1 MRLRCD
7 SWPGIPTLQP
17 RRRVLAGGAFGLG
30 TVAFDTWL
38 KVVFLKRL
46 REVAAGEMAMPTESS
61 VAGRKGM
68 GRGPSADRLFDL
80 ISRVDELVEDVG
92 GTDRHG
98 PALA

>member
-1 MRLRCD
+1 M
-7 SWPGIPTLQP
+7 
-17 RRRVLAGGAFGLG
+17 G

-61 VAGRKGM
+61 VAAQAAREWDGVPAR
-68 GRGPSADRLFDL
+68 DRLFDL